1 MGMEIC
7 DAPFKRLDLGR
18 ALSRIALALVAN
30 TLASGL
36 VRADGAPWETY
47 ETVPVA
53 DGIYA
58 FIAPEQRGGVVDCN
72 STVVIGDDGVL
83 VFDTGQ
89 FPTLTRRRIADL
101 KKLTDKPV
109 RFVVDS
115 HWHYDHTNGNA
126 EYRDAFPSAV
136 VVSHD
141 FTRAQAGPN
150 FEKYVT
156 KFPEELPRME
166 EPIRALL
173 AKGSHADGRPVTAGE
188 RDFYAEVLL
197 AGQAVAAEA
206 RAARYVPA
214 SLTFDDS
221 LTVHLGKR
229 EVRLLHLGRG
239 NTAGDVVAYVPD
251 AKLLLTGDAVVSPI
265 PFPFGSYPSEW
276 AVVLRKLAAMDAA
289 TIVPGHGPIQHDQT
303 YVLTLAAMLESL
315 VAQVRT
321 ASRDGAALDAVRK
334 KVDLVAFRRQFVG
347 DDATRQGMF
356 DATFVRTAVERAY
369 QEVQGKLEPE

>member
-1 MGMEIC
+1 MEMRTVMIGV
-7 DAPFKRLDLGR
+7 ASNGLYRNRRL
-18 ALSRIALALVAN
+18 LALTALVVASS
-30 TLASGL
+30 AAQAAGP
-36 VRADGAPWETY
+36 PWESY
-47 ETVPVA
+47 DTVPLA

-58 FIAPEQRGGVVDCN
+58 FVAPEERGGVVDCN

-89 FPTLTRRRIADL
+89 FPTLTRKRIADL
-101 KKLTDKPV
+101 RKLTDKPV

-126 EYRDAFPSAV
+126 EYKDAFPNAV

-141 FTRAQAGPN
+141 FTRAQGAPN
-150 FEKYVT
+150 FDKYVT
-156 KFPEELPRME
+156 KFPDELPKIE
-166 EPIRALL
+166 APIRGLL
-173 AKGSHADGRPVTAGE
+173 AKGTHADGRPVTAGE
-188 RDFYAEVLL
+188 REFYAEVLS
-197 AGQAVAAEA
+197 AGQAVAPEA

-214 SLTFDDS
+214 SLTLGDS
-221 LTVHLGKR
+221 LTVYLGKR

-276 AVVLRKLAAMDAA
+276 AVVLRKLAAMDAG
-289 TIVPGHGPIQHDQT
+289 TIVPGHGPVQHDNR
-303 YVLTLAAMLESL
+303 YLLNLAAMLESL
-315 VAQVRT
+315 VAQVR
-321 ASRDGAALDAVRK
+321 AARRDGAALEVVRK

-347 DDATRQGMF
+347 DDPTQQGMF
-356 DATFVRTAVERAY
+356 DGTFVQTAVERAY
-369 QEVQGKLEPE
+369 QEIQGKFEPE